1 MPVGNII
8 VLSVSDNI
16 MRWRLSEFFAR
27 NEGGIK
33 VNNLLGKLGMD
44 SKMALGYVGVMF
56 FMMGDGL
63 ELGWLSSYL
72 TDHGLSMQQSALL
85 FSVYGFAVAIA
96 AWLSGVLA
104 EILGP
109 RKAMSLGVGM
119 FVAGTLVFLTVGIP
133 TMNLAV
139 MIPTYSLRGLG
150 YPLFAYSFLV
160 WITYYAPKEK
170 LGTAVGW
177 FWVAFAGGLNVLGA
191 YYSSFAL
198 PLLGELKTLWSA
210 LFFVGLGSAVAILLN
225 KKESAERKFKT
236 RADAWRY
243 ISKGITIA
251 FEKPKV
257 GLGGIVRTI
266 NTAGAYGFVVFL
278 PAFMMD
284 IGFSRTE
291 WLQIYGALWSSN
303 VIFNLIWGIVGDK
316 VGWRNTVMWFGGV
329 GCAVFT
335 LCLYYVPLAVGD
347 NYFAVMLAAAG
358 FGACLA
364 AYVPLSALIPSLAP
378 DNRGAAMSILNL
390 GAGLSTFVGPAIVGL
405 FIGSVGTV
413 GIIWIYT
420 SLYVTSAFLMKFVTL
435 KQSETKK
442 QENVETN
449 KQMKLAAELK
459 R

>member
-1 MPVGNII
+1 MNQG
-8 VLSVSDNI
+8 
-16 MRWRLSEFFAR
+16 
-27 NEGGIK
+27 
-33 VNNLLGKLGMD
+33 LLGKLGMD
-44 SKMALGYVGVMF
+44 SKMAMGYIGVLL

-72 TDHGLSMQQSALL
+72 IDNGLTVQQSALL
-85 FSVYGFAVAIA
+85 FSVYGFSVAIA
-96 AWLSGVLA
+96 AWFSGVLA
-104 EILGP
+104 EVLGP
-109 RKAMSLGVGM
+109 RKAMSIGVAL
-119 FVAGTLVFLTVGIP
+119 FIAGTLVFLTVGLP

-160 WITYYAPKEK
+160 WLTYYAPAER

-177 FWVAFAGGLNVLGA
+177 FWVSFAGGLNVLGA

-198 PLLGELKTLWSA
+198 SYLGEMKTLWSA
-210 LFFVGLGSAVAILLN
+210 LVFVTLGALIAILLN
-225 KKESAERKFKT
+225 KDDGSNRMKFHSKAEALK
-236 RADAWRY
+236 Y

-251 FEKPKV
+251 FERPKV

-278 PAFMMD
+278 PAYMMEV
-284 IGFSRTE
+284 GFTRTE

-303 VIFNLIWGIVGDK
+303 VIFNLIWGIIGDK
-316 VGWRNTVMWFGGV
+316 LGWRNTVMWFGGV

-335 LCLYYVPLAVGD
+335 AALYYIPSFMGA
-347 NYFAVMLAAAG
+347 NYMVTTLVAIC

-378 DNRGAAMSILNL
+378 ENRGAAMSILNL
-390 GAGLSTFVGPAIVGL
+390 GAGLSTFVGPALVGL

-413 GIIWIYT
+413 GVIWIYT
-420 SLYVTSAFLMKFVTL
+420 GLYLLSAFIMKFVTL
-435 KQSETKK
+435 PKKEETKTLDK
-442 QENVETN
+442 SSIVQAV
-449 KQMKLAAELK
+449 Q
-459 R
+459 

>member
-1 MPVGNII
+1 MNQG
-8 VLSVSDNI
+8 
-16 MRWRLSEFFAR
+16 
-27 NEGGIK
+27 
-33 VNNLLGKLGMD
+33 LLGKLGMD
-44 SKMALGYVGVMF
+44 SKMAMGYIGVLL

-72 TDHGLSMQQSALL
+72 IDNGLTVQQSALL
-85 FSVYGFAVAIA
+85 FSVYGFSVAIA

-104 EILGP
+104 EVLGP
-109 RKAMSLGVGM
+109 RKVMSIGVAL
-119 FVAGTLVFLTVGIP
+119 FIAGTLVFLTVGLP

-160 WITYYAPKEK
+160 WLTYYAPAER

-177 FWVAFAGGLNVLGA
+177 FWVSFAGGLNVLGA

-198 PLLGELKTLWSA
+198 SYLGEMKTLWSA
-210 LFFVGLGSAVAILLN
+210 LVFVTLGALIAILLN
-225 KKESAERKFKT
+225 KDDGSNRMKFHSKAEALK
-236 RADAWRY
+236 Y

-251 FEKPKV
+251 FERPKV

-278 PAFMMD
+278 PAYMMEV
-284 IGFSRTE
+284 GFTRTE

-303 VIFNLIWGIVGDK
+303 VIFNLIWGIIGDK
-316 VGWRNTVMWFGGV
+316 LGWRNTVMWFGGV

-335 LCLYYVPLAVGD
+335 AALYYIPSFMGA
-347 NYFAVMLAAAG
+347 NYMVTTLVAIC

-378 DNRGAAMSILNL
+378 ENRGAAMSILNL
-390 GAGLSTFVGPAIVGL
+390 GAGLSTFVGPALVGL

-413 GIIWIYT
+413 GVIWIYT
-420 SLYVTSAFLMKFVTL
+420 GLYLLSAFIMKFVTL
-435 KQSETKK
+435 PKKEETKTLDK
-442 QENVETN
+442 SSIVQAV
-449 KQMKLAAELK
+449 Q
-459 R
+459 